1 VTELERKVLEYVRA
15 HPGLSG
21 SRIAREIARNKAE
34 TLRALRSLEG
44 RGMISTL
51 DSRPDG
57 ARTGSRGGWHIGPGK
72 SSTFSAEPK
81 DALVAGDRKSV
92 IAREFAALRKLL
104 ERRER
109 RAA

>member
-1 VTELERKVLEYVRA
+1 MTALEEQVLECVRA

-34 TLRALRSLEG
+34 TLRALRSLEE
-44 RGMISTL
+44 RGAIDWSSDT
-51 DSRPDG
+51 DRP

-72 SSTFSAEPK
+72 SSTVSAEPRGA
-81 DALVAGDRKSV
+81 DVAGDRKSV

-104 ERRER
+104 ERRGK
-109 RAA
+109 AT